1 MYMKETG
8 VELSNSKVWISN
20 FVKECLPQVKACAD
34 YVKLKYFICDE
45 AYNINGILL
54 ENMFSMY
61 VSQDETDEKI
71 NAFFATYRQVSNEY
85 KQQLIAMGYAT
96 EKELEGKPVFLG
108 CEKIYFPERWG

>member
-1 MYMKETG
+1 MKETVG
-8 VELSNSKVWISN
+8 ELSNNNVWISN
-20 FVKECLPQVKACAD
+20 FKKECLPQVKACAD
-34 YVKLKYFICDE
+34 YVKLNYFICDE
-45 AYNINGILL
+45 VYNINGILL

-96 EKELEGKPVFLG
+96 EKELEGKPIFLG
-108 CEKIYFPERWG
+108 CEKIYFPEWWE